1 MFQSFTGNFWET
13 MEKTGCCVQEAP
25 DYFNIDDA
33 IHLAEKAFVHSVI
46 IRQQFSSSAKGK
58 DGGKG
63 AQRKQTKFGEIL
75 KDSSLKELGSEVLK
89 SVQQSIEETFG
100 PEYELWSNHWDN
112 PKEPQVEASIIYIQE
127 NCAEQVIFQFQT

>member
-25 DYFNIDDA
+25 EYFNIDDA
-33 IHLAEKAFVHSVI
+33 IHLAKKAFVHSVSI
-46 IRQQFSSSAKGK
+46 CQRFSSSAKLMEGE
-58 DGGKG
+58 KG

-75 KDSSLKELGSEVLK
+75 KDSSLKELGSKVLE
-89 SVQQSIEETFG
+89 SVQQSIKETFG
-100 PEYELWSNHWDN
+100 PEYELCSNHLDN
-112 PKEPQVEASIIYIQE
+112 PEEPQVEASIIYIQE